1 MATKNNPNEKTQA
14 TQEKKIE
21 KNIESFPV
29 IAIGASAGGLEAL
42 KEFFTKVPE
51 NPGMAFV
58 VIVHLSPEQPSM
70 LPEILQKTTKL
81 EVSHAKDGET
91 IEPNKVYIIPAKNEI
106 RIFKQIF
113 QLSEITDKKLH
124 LPIDTFF
131 QSLSKDF
138 GRQAVG
144 IILSGTGTD
153 GTKGIREIKAYEGLV
168 IVQSEETAEYN
179 GMPSNAISTGEVD
192 LVLPPQEMPDKI
204 VQYFNNSQDFAKKT
218 QKSTEKT
225 QIQEE
230 AWLNKI
236 VSILNHQTLYDFAPY
251 KINTLLRRIN
261 RRMVLRQT
269 NTYKEYTNYLQQHPD
284 EINALFKELLI
295 GVTSFFRDHESFEM
309 LKTKGLPYTLEQVP
323 EHSNFRAWVPG
334 CSTGEEIYSLAI
346 ILHEYM
352 EENSKPLNLQLFG
365 TDINQESIEK
375 ARIGVYPASIASD
388 IGEERLNKY
397 FTEEGNYYRIK
408 EEIRDSVVFSVQNV
422 FKDPPFSRLN
432 MLSCRNLLIYFA
444 PETQKKLLPLFHYA
458 LNPNGML
465 MLGASETIGGFTRFF
480 EPLDKKW
487 KIFTKKEVPISLR
500 NKIEFPSEPSFK
512 ETEKEQKQNIS
523 KSQTH
528 KQDYYQI
535 TQNAILK
542 KYAPLAV
549 LVDSTG
555 NILHIEGKVGKYLE
569 QPSGPPTL
577 NVLDQAREGLRIELS
592 SAFRKAKEKNE
603 HITQKQI
610 TFMADGNPQSLDLHI
625 EPQNITDTADVRYLI
640 VFKENDSPA
649 VTSKGEQAL
658 KTEENYESSR
668 VAELERELQLNKES
682 YQATVRELEVSN
694 EKLKTT
700 NEELQSSNEELQ
712 STNEELESSKEELQ
726 SLNEELQSL
735 NSELQNKVEEL
746 STARDDMYNLL
757 NSRDIATIFVD
768 NNMCVRRF
776 TPEATK
782 IVNLIHSDLGRPLEH
797 VMTNLTYTRMIDDLG
812 NVINNL
818 TSREVEVQS
827 NEGHWYSMRII
838 PYRTTDN
845 RIDGAVLTF
854 ISIDEQK
861 ENQEKLKKA
870 LKEKKEALELLREAF
885 DMNPEAMLILDNE
898 GSMLIAN
905 TAFSRIIG
913 IDQQN
918 IRGQKIDNL
927 NKGFRN
933 QINLM
938 EHLKNAI
945 EKGEN
950 FITDSFELNKPEGSK
965 KYTIHGRIILKSKE
979 KVYRILLNFKEE
991 KTNNSI

>member
-1 MATKNNPNEKTQA
+1 MTSKNKTDKKTQA
-14 TQEKKIE
+14 TQEKTME
-21 KNIESFPV
+21 KGTESFPV
-29 IAIGASAGGLEAL
+29 IAIGASAGGLDAL
-42 KEFFTKVPE
+42 KEFFAKVPE

-58 VIVHLSPEQPSM
+58 VVVHLSPDQPSI

-81 EVSHAKDGET
+81 EVSSAKDGET
-91 IEPNKVYIIPAKNEI
+91 IVPNKVYIIPAKNEI
-106 RIFKQIF
+106 KVFKQKI

-131 QSLSKDF
+131 QSLSKDY

-204 VQYFNNSQDFAKKT
+204 NQYFNNSQTFIT
-218 QKSTEKT
+218 EETLKSSKDTPK
-225 QIQEE
+225 QEE

-236 VSILNHQTLYDFAPY
+236 VSILNHQTHYDFAPY
-251 KINTLLRRIN
+251 KINTLLRRVN
-261 RRMVLRQT
+261 RRMVLKQI
-269 NTYKEYTNYLQQHPD
+269 NTYQEYTNYLQQNPD
-284 EINALFKELLI
+284 EIKALFKELLI
-295 GVTSFFRDHESFEM
+295 GVTSFFRDYESFEM
-309 LKTKGLPYTLEQVP
+309 LKAKGLPYSLEQVP
-323 EHSNFRAWVPG
+323 EHSNFRVWVPG
-334 CSTGEEIYSLAI
+334 CSTGEEVYSLAI
-346 ILHEYM
+346 IFHEYM
-352 EENSKPLNLQLFG
+352 EKTSKRVNLQIFG
-365 TDINQESIEK
+365 TDINTEAIEK
-375 ARIGVYPASIASD
+375 ARAGVYPASIASD
-388 IGEERLNKY
+388 IDQERLNKY

-432 MLSCRNLLIYFA
+432 LLSCRNLLIYFA

-458 LNPNGML
+458 LNPNGIL
-465 MLGASETIGGFTRFF
+465 MLGSSETIGGFTRFF

-500 NKIEFPSEPSFK
+500 DKIDFPSEPSFK
-512 ETEKEQKQNIS
+512 ETEKEQKVS
-523 KSQTH
+523 KSQTQ

-535 TQNAILK
+535 TQHAILK
-542 KYAPLAV
+542 KYAPPAV

-555 NILHIEGKVGKYLE
+555 NILHIEGKVSKYLE
-569 QPSGPPTL
+569 QPGGPPTF
-577 NVLDQAREGLRIELS
+577 NILDQAREGLRIELS
-592 SAFRKAKEKNE
+592 AAFRKAKEENKT
-603 HITQKQI
+603 ITQKRI
-610 TFMADGNPQSLDLHI
+610 TFKTNGDPQSTDLHI
-625 EPQNITDTADVRYLI
+625 EPQNSAGTTNTSYLI
-640 VFKENDSPA
+640 VFKDNDSPLE
-649 VTSKGEQAL
+649 TSNGEPAS
-658 KTEENYESSR
+658 KTDENYESSMI
-668 VAELERELQLNKES
+668 AELERELQLNKES

-757 NSRDIATIFVD
+757 NSREIATIFVD
-768 NNMCVRRF
+768 NHMCVRRF

-797 VMTNLTYTRMIDDLG
+797 VMTNLTYERMIDDLR
-812 NVINNL
+812 NVLQNL
-818 TSREVEVQS
+818 TPREVEVQS
-827 NEGHWYSMRII
+827 KEGHWYSMRII

-861 ENQEKLKKA
+861 ESQVKLEKA
-870 LKEKKEALELLREAF
+870 LEEKGEALELVREVF
-885 DMNPEAMLILDNE
+885 DMNTEALLVLDNK
-898 GSMLIAN
+898 GNMIIAN
-905 TAFSRIIG
+905 TAFSKLFG

-918 IRGQKIDNL
+918 LRGQRIDNL
-927 NKGFRN
+927 NKEFRN
-933 QINLM
+933 QTNLM
-938 EHLKNAI
+938 EHLQNAI
-945 EKGEN
+945 KRGEN
-950 FITDSFELNKPEGSK
+950 FITNTFELNKPEGSK
-965 KYTIHGRIILKSKE
+965 KYTIHGRIILKSKQ

-991 KTNNSI
+991 KTNNST